1 MEAFLLG
8 DKGPEVFYEVQD
20 TVVDTIQEKYYH
32 SFLLSDQYTA
42 LIAELATEE
51 ANKGIKLRITHAHF
65 VSDQFLEKK
74 KNIFTSLLTFLH
86 YCVDLVS
93 KHINKLSR
101 ISSALLHD

>member
-51 ANKGIKLRITHAHF
+51 ANKGMLFSKVLICFSDRI
-65 VSDQFLEKK
+65 
-74 KNIFTSLLTFLH
+74 
-86 YCVDLVS
+86 
-93 KHINKLSR
+93 R
-101 ISSALLHD
+101 

>member
-20 TVVDTIQEKYYH
+20 TVVDTIQEKYYS

-51 ANKGIKLRITHAHF
+51 ANKGI
-65 VSDQFLEKK
+65 
-74 KNIFTSLLTFLH
+74 N
-86 YCVDLVS
+86 
-93 KHINKLSR
+93 
-101 ISSALLHD
+101 

>member
-32 SFLLSDQYTA
+32 SFLLSDHYTA

-51 ANKGIKLRITHAHF
+51 ANKGKGKLLILTDSYITWLK
-65 VSDQFLEKK
+65 S
-74 KNIFTSLLTFLH
+74 
-86 YCVDLVS
+86 
-93 KHINKLSR
+93 
-101 ISSALLHD
+101 